1 MEVRGCPVRA
11 HHQLRHGPLTGGNL
25 PASALV
31 RRLVACTFMVSAWLL
46 TGSQLRGADAVRRTE
61 DIVYGRK
68 DGMALTLDL
77 FQPERPNG
85 AALMFLVNGGWLSS
99 KETPLMVTI
108 RPADYEPFLRRGFT
122 VFAVVTSSQPRFV
135 VADEMADVQRA
146 ARFIRHNAR
155 RFSIDPQ
162 RLGVMGSSSGGHLT
176 LSLATQGGPG
186 KPDDRDPIER
196 EDSRVQAAACFFPPT
211 DFLNYG
217 APGANG
223 LGAGPLAP
231 LEVAFGVRG
240 LDANQRQLLGRTL
253 SPIYH
258 ITKALP
264 PTVIIHGDA
273 DDVVPLEQSQ
283 RFADRA
289 RELGGAEVRL
299 IVRPGKGH
307 GWGDFWRSSE
317 DIDEF
322 VRWFEQHLA
331 TSSK

>member
-1 MEVRGCPVRA
+1 MEASCQSIQMPQRRITFRR
-11 HHQLRHGPLTGGNL
+11 HLRQ
-25 PASALV
+25 
-31 RRLVACTFMVSAWLL
+31 VACLLACLAL
-46 TGSQLRGADAVRRTE
+46 TGSGNPLQADDTVRRTE

-85 AALMFLVNGGWLSS
+85 AALLFLVNGGWLSS

-108 RPADYEPFLRRGFT
+108 RPADYDPFLRRGFT
-122 VFAVVTSSQPRFV
+122 VFAVVTSSQPRYV
-135 VADEMADVQRA
+135 VAEQMADVQRA

-155 RFSIDPQ
+155 RFAIDPH
-162 RLGVMGSSSGGHLT
+162 RLGVMGSSSGGQLT

-186 KPDDRDPIER
+186 KADDRDPVER

-217 APGANG
+217 ADGVDG

-240 LDANQRQLLGRTL
+240 LDADRRQQLGRAL

-258 ITKALP
+258 ITKAMP

-273 DDVVPLEQSQ
+273 DEVVPLEQSQ
-283 RFADRA
+283 RFAKRA
-289 RELGGAEVRL
+289 AEQQAAEVRL
-299 IVRPGKGH
+299 VIRRGQGH
-307 GWGDFWRSSE
+307 GWGDFWRSTA

-322 VRWFEQHLA
+322 VAWFEQHLA
-331 TSSK
+331 AVRK